1 MWQNIPAY
9 LSEAIERVQKRAL
22 NIIYP
27 EAESY
32 AHALQLGK
40 LDRLDD
46 RRVLLCYKYMPK
58 IKSPSHPLHHL
69 LPSPLLWGVTISRFP
84 YPVLPPPVRF
94 CPFVSRLPP
103 FIVFLPLSC
112 KSRCLTPYSDSNIG
126 SALALSKI
134 KNCVVNRTTPHFPA
148 RSLKRHS
155 FDTSL
160 HHAAKS
166 SLQFPC

>member
-1 MWQNIPAY
+1 MW
-9 LSEAIERVQKRAL
+9 
-22 NIIYP
+22 
-27 EAESY
+27 
-32 AHALQLGK
+32 GGGG
-40 LDRLDD
+40 DR
-46 RRVLLCYKYMPK
+46 
-58 IKSPSHPLHHL
+58 
-69 LPSPLLWGVTISRFP
+69 GVTISRFP

-148 RSLKRHS
+148 RSLSGIPSTQVYTTRQNLHYSFPASRGLSRRGKNERKERDLCRLPKRCLMKPPTR
-155 FDTSL
+155 FLLETYRFQNRFRLMCNARALLD
-160 HHAAKS
+160 
-166 SLQFPC
+166 

>member
-1 MWQNIPAY
+1 MGEGGGGGGGQGGHN
-9 LSEAIERVQKRAL
+9 L
-22 NIIYP
+22 
-27 EAESY
+27 
-32 AHALQLGK
+32 
-40 LDRLDD
+40 
-46 RRVLLCYKYMPK
+46 
-58 IKSPSHPLHHL
+58 PL
-69 LPSPLLWGVTISRFP
+69 
-84 YPVLPPPVRF
+84 PVLPPPVRF

-166 SLQFPC
+166 SLQPASRGLSRRGKNERKERDLCRLPKRCLMKPPTRFLLETYRFQNRFRLMCNARALLV